1 MRKINSI
8 DLNDYFKSNRTLAN
22 LIKSNLEY
30 LGKKFKYLKD
40 YDPRMASE
48 DTGVLYFMASYFAS
62 NSLKFSDNYLIVSD
76 MDNSKKVYVFA
87 QKKIYIFFFDEEN
100 DKANVEFLDNYI
112 KTSFLL
118 NYDSRKKSVYILNSS
133 DGLGFV
139 NKEFNGVSSNI
150 FENTKNP
157 EVSFVTLRLDF
168 VNLEISSRNSN
179 LDIDSIIKF
188 VEKF

>member
-8 DLNDYFKSNRTLAN
+8 DLNDYFKSNITLAN

-30 LGKKFKYLKD
+30 LGKKFEYLKD
-40 YDPRMASE
+40 YAPLMASE

-62 NSLKFSDNYLIVSD
+62 NSLKLSDNYLIVSD

>member
-1 MRKINSI
+1 MKKINSI
-8 DLNDYFKSNRTLAN
+8 DLNDYFKSNIALAD

-30 LGKKFKYLKD
+30 LGKKFKYLRN
-40 YDPRMASE
+40 YDPYIASE
-48 DTGVLYFMASYFAS
+48 DTGVLHFIASYFAS
-62 NSLKFSDNYLIVSD
+62 NNLKLNDKYLIVSD

-87 QKKIYIFFFDEEN
+87 SKKIYIFFFDKEN

-118 NYDSRKKSVYILNSS
+118 NYDSRKKSVYILNSG
-133 DGLGFV
+133 DGFGFV

-150 FENTKNP
+150 FESTINP

-168 VNLEISSRNSN
+168 VNLEISSKNSN
-179 LDIDSIIKF
+179 LDIDSIIRF
-188 VEKF
+188 VEEF